1 MRSTNGNQPREQ
13 GGTAT
18 LITPDQGGYMGGR
31 GERWTGKAS
40 NYYHIHLINK
50 AHWSWEIVLYFFL
63 GGLAGGTFLV
73 STIASLLGSEKD
85 RSIVR
90 VGRYISFICLL
101 ISPILL
107 IKDLGRPER
116 FINMLRVLKLRSVMS
131 IGTWA
136 LSTFGLFCGITAV
149 HQAANDG
156 LLNWFPFLSRLL
168 KALPI
173 KVIEVIGSFFGM
185 IVASY
190 TGVLLAAT
198 AVPIWARARTILGP
212 LFFTSG
218 LSTAL
223 AAISFILSLGR
234 GNRRNDSLERL
245 ERAEI
250 IAATTELGLISALVP
265 TLGPLGKPL
274 FKGRNGMFFLG
285 GTVSSGLVA
294 PLLLRLGW
302 KIASKS
308 TPRGVNIVASLLVL
322 VGGLILRYVWID
334 AGRKSADDPQATH
347 DYNRIEWQ
355 QRKLS

>member
-1 MRSTNGNQPREQ
+1 
-13 GGTAT
+13 
-18 LITPDQGGYMGGR
+18 MGGR
-31 GERWTGKAS
+31 GERWAGKVS
-40 NYYHIHLINK
+40 NYYNIHLVNK

-73 STIASLLGSEKD
+73 STIASLLGFEKD

-90 VGRYISFICLL
+90 TGRYISFICLL

-116 FINMLRVLKLRSVMS
+116 FINMMRVLKLRSVMS

-136 LSTFGLFCGITAV
+136 LSSFGLFCGLATM
-149 HQAANDG
+149 HQVAKDG
-156 LLNWFPFLSRLL
+156 LLDWFPFLARLL

-173 KVIEVIGSFFGM
+173 KIIEVVGSLFGM

-198 AVPIWARARTILGP
+198 AVPVWARARKILGP
-212 LFFTSG
+212 LFFTSA

-223 AAISFILSLGR
+223 AAISFILSLDR
-234 GNRRNDSLERL
+234 GNRGNDSLDRL

-250 IAATTELGLISALVP
+250 VAASTELGLISALVP

-274 FKGRNGMFFLG
+274 FKGRNGTLFLG
-285 GTVSSGLVA
+285 GTVGSGSLCHCYC
-294 PLLLRLGW
+294 GW
-302 KIASKS
+302 
-308 TPRGVNIVASLLVL
+308 
-322 VGGLILRYVWID
+322 
-334 AGRKSADDPQATH
+334 AGK
-347 DYNRIEWQ
+347 
-355 QRKLS
+355 

>member
-1 MRSTNGNQPREQ
+1 MSRTNGYQSRGQ
-13 GGTAT
+13 GAT
-18 LITPDQGGYMGGR
+18 VLTPDQAGYMAGR

-40 NYYHIHLINK
+40 DYYNIPLVNK
-50 AHWSWEIVLYFFL
+50 AHWSWEIVLYFFF
-63 GGLAGGTFLV
+63 GGLAGGSFLV
-73 STIASLLGSEKD
+73 SSLASLLGFEKD
-85 RSIVR
+85 ESIVR
-90 VGRYISFICLL
+90 VGRYLSFVSIL

-116 FINMLRVLKLRSVMS
+116 FLHMLRVLKLRSVMS

-136 LSTFGLFCGITAV
+136 ISTFGLFCGLATAY
-149 HQAANDG
+149 QAAQDG
-156 LLNWFPFLSRLL
+156 LLNWFPLMARLM

-173 KVIEVIGSFFGM
+173 KVVESIGALFG
-185 IVASY
+185 IVVASY

-198 AVPIWARARTILGP
+198 AVPVWARARNILGP

-223 AAISFILSLGR
+223 AAISFLLSLGR
-234 GNRRNDSLERL
+234 SNQHKNALERL

-274 FKGRNGMFFLG
+274 FTGRDGTLLLG
-285 GTVSSGLVA
+285 GTVSAGLVA
-294 PLLLRLGW
+294 PLLLRLGR
-302 KIASKS
+302 KITRKS
-308 TPRGVNIVASLLVL
+308 TPREVNIVASLLIL

-347 DYNRIEWQ
+347 YYNNIEWQ
-355 QRKLS
+355 EKKQL